1 MFVRYDINIINPWK
15 LNNNDGGICEM
26 GVLTATT
33 RGNRKRR
40 AALDGH
46 RGDSNCFA
54 TLARPDPA
62 RLLV

>member
-1 MFVRYDINIINPWK
+1 
-15 LNNNDGGICEM
+15 M

-33 RGNRKRR
+33 RGDRKRR
-40 AALDGH
+40 AALDEH